1 MKKNTLFPII
11 LVLLVLGGLGLS
23 QLNNS
28 NKPSTPPRPE
38 IPKEN
43 QKDLQ
48 DDFASISTLVYGVR
62 GSKES
67 VVAAVNDSGKN
78 NSPVSLIP
86 SDTKFA
92 YPLSNSK
99 QILYIAETNEY
110 DMGKKLVVKNIVPD
124 GALPDGAEIVIYE
137 AEGDYRIDRYVIS
150 ENNEWITWYEVRP
163 AFGTVPTHTT
173 DYYKSFKANMKDI
186 VQNGGRTKVN
196 AIQLTD
202 EKAESGKSVN
212 LPILVT
218 NTGKVYF
225 DAVIPGTYALS
236 SGFRDE
242 SLNTILSADTYNSTP
257 YFFNQRY
264 ILYSAFDP
272 NNSKFP
278 DDGDKDSTRP
288 SLINTNI
295 VKVYD
300 FDKKTES
307 IAAPGDEGEQY
318 KHPVYIEGDPESS
331 LTIAAEIYKIEDVAG
346 VKKFVAKELQLITS
360 SNGTFEKKTIASFSD
375 SARQIIVGIGAL
387 PNGNKTLIV
396 GSEGD
401 TLGNFGTGNGI
412 SASGYRK
419 MINDISVYDLKELK
433 KITTITS
440 FTSSQFEYLGT
451 LPKTPDEKIGIE
463 RNTKIDKEALE
474 RTKKQLQLGTFVP
487 VQPKRARKNPRSECE
502 AEWEKKGYPNYE
514 ACEACP
520 IYVYSDE
527 GIKDVSIRPLTPI
540 SEVSSN
546 MPLQNGSWNFQAD
559 EAGKL
564 SSGGKTYENIDFY
577 FPRSD
582 FKVPEKGWIIMRDEM
597 SQKLKTIAH
606 SIGFTERETNDIIKH
621 FEANVNMDTFF
632 LGVLDQN
639 EGKKI
644 LDLEVMPSPDSV
656 VSILFYVR
664 DLSGQ
669 SIKKPAPDMTS
680 FSRKDYSVVTWG
692 VVSE

>member
-23 QLNNS
+23 QLNKTN
-28 NKPSTPPRPE
+28 NPSTPPRPE

-78 NSPVSLIP
+78 NSPVSLLP

-99 QILYIAETNEY
+99 QILYIAETNDY

-150 ENNEWITWYEVRP
+150 ENNEWISWYEVRP
-163 AFGTVPTHTT
+163 AFGVIPTHTT
-173 DYYKSFKANMKDI
+173 DYYKSFKANIKDI
-186 VQNGGRTKVN
+186 VENGSRAKVS

-202 EKAESGKSVN
+202 EKAEGGKSIN
-212 LPILVT
+212 LPILIT
-218 NTGKVYF
+218 NAGKVYF

-242 SLNTILSADTYNSTP
+242 SLNTVLSADTYNSTP

-318 KHPVYIEGDPESS
+318 KHPIYIEGDPESS

-360 SNGTFEKKTIASFSD
+360 SNGNFEKKTIASFSD
-375 SARQIIVGIGAL
+375 SARQVIVGVGAL

-396 GSEGD
+396 GSEGE

-419 MINDISVYDLKELK
+419 MLNEISVYDLEELK

-487 VQPKRARKNPRSECE
+487 VQPKRARQNPRSECE
-502 AEWEKKGYPNYE
+502 TEWEKKGYPNYE

-520 IYVYSDE
+520 IYVYS
-527 GIKDVSIRPLTPI
+527 GGGVKDVSIKPLTPI
-540 SEVSSN
+540 SEASSN
-546 MPLQNGSWNFQAD
+546 MPLSNGSWNFQAD
-559 EAGKL
+559 ESGKL
-564 SSGGKTYENIDFY
+564 FSGGNTYENIDFY
-577 FPRSD
+577 FPRSE
-582 FKVPEKGWIIMRDEM
+582 FKAPKNGWIITRKNM
-597 SQKLKTIAH
+597 SERLKTISHAV
-606 SIGFTERETNDIIKH
+606 GFTEREADDIVKH
-621 FEANVNMDTFF
+621 FRANVDMDTFF
-632 LGVLDQN
+632 LGILDQK
-639 EGKKI
+639 EAKKL
-644 LDLEVMPSPDSV
+644 LDFEVMPHPDSAA
-656 VSILFYVR
+656 SILFYVK
-664 DLSGQ
+664 DITGQ
-669 SIKKPAPDMTS
+669 TAIAPIPEITH
-680 FSRKDYSVVTWG
+680 FNRKDYSVITWG